1 MDGRDGQNRVRGVR
15 GATTVEADVPQQI
28 LTATAELLQ
37 AMLEQNAIS
46 DYEEISSVFFT
57 TTPDL
62 SSTFPAEGARA
73 IGMTL
78 VPLLCFQ
85 EIPVPGRLPRC
96 IRVMLLLNTTK
107 GQDEM
112 RHVYLREARSL
123 RPDLVSAQ

>member
-1 MDGRDGQNRVRGVR
+1 MDGRERENRVRGIR
-15 GATTVEADVPQQI
+15 GATTVEADVPEQI
-28 LTATAELLQ
+28 LSATRELLEE
-37 AMLEQNAIS
+37 MLAQNGIS
-46 DYEEISSVFFT
+46 EYSEISSVFFT

-73 IGMTL
+73 LGMTM

-85 EIPVPGRLPRC
+85 EIPVPNRLPRC
-96 IRVMLLLNTTK
+96 VRVMLLLNTTK
-107 GQDEM
+107 AQDEM

>member
-1 MDGRDGQNRVRGVR
+1 MRGIR
-15 GATTVEADVPQQI
+15 GATTVEADEPEQI
-28 LTATAELLQ
+28 LSATRELLEV
-37 AMLEQNAIS
+37 MLEQNGIAGYGAIA
-46 DYEEISSVFFT
+46 SVFFT

-73 IGMTL
+73 IGMTM

-112 RHVYLREARSL
+112 RHVYLREAKSL